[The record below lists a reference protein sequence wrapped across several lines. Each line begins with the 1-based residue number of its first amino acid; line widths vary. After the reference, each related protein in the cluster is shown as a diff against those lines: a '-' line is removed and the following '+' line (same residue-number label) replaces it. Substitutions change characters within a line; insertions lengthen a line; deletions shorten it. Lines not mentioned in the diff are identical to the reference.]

1 MRDNQQA
8 ARDRD
13 EIFSQG
19 YGEVGQMRPRNQ
31 RMADVVTAKRSDKG
45 ADDADDC
52 RSYLTP
58 AGAGR
63 ECHTAEPARNNAR
76 D

>member
-1 MRDNQQA
+1 VRDDQQA

-19 YGEVGQMRPRNQ
+19 HSEVGQMRPLNQ
-31 RMADVVTAKRSDKG
+31 RVADVVTAKRSDEG

-52 RSYLTP
+52 RSYLTS

-63 ECHTAEPARNNAR
+63 DCHTAEPAKNNAR

>member
-1 MRDNQQA
+1 MRDDQQA

-19 YGEVGQMRPRNQ
+19 HGEVRQMRPLNQ
-31 RMADVVTAKRSDKG
+31 CVADVVTAKRSDEG

-58 AGAGR
+58 AGAAR
-63 ECHTAEPARNNAR
+63 ERHTA
-76 D
+76 